1 MSKILPNAFFSQHDY
16 KSTQISYTIYFF
28 VLFCQ
33 ITEVSFSE
41 LHFFETEQNLF
52 LVDFWPPDYKS
63 TQISYASLQF
73 FFARSQRW
81 IFLLFSL
88 SFIYQS
94 FTFSK
99 NFKIL
104 HFFFLFWKLDNWK
117 CSHLLAHWLFKKKF
131 HYRRSAK
138 RGLTKKENTRENAF

>member
-1 MSKILPNAFFSQHDY
+1 MSKISPNAFFSQHDY

-33 ITEVSFSE
+33 ISFSK
-41 LHFFETEQNLF
+41 LHFFETGQNIFVKLF
-52 LVDFWPPDYKS
+52 CDH
-63 TQISYASLQF
+63 QIIKAHKYLMLLYY
-73 FFARSQRW
+73 FFARSQRV

-88 SFIYQS
+88 SFIFQN
-94 FTFSK
+94 FTFFQ
-99 NFKIL
+99 NFT
-104 HFFFLFWKLDNWK
+104 LFWKLDNWK